1 MRRLSHRGPCGR
13 LPGGVRAQRPR
24 RTSHARRERLSRPT
38 RTDDYLQQHHPDFL
52 QRRSGRRQR
61 PGRGVD
67 VLSFGNNT
75 GFQCSPV
82 ILDDFSFTNDTGAD
96 LTLRLWLQDNSCS
109 FIYFADGSHA
119 KIGNTRAAMNDA
131 SLNNESPS
139 CEFREA
145 RNMPKGKRAN
155 LTVSVS
161 IE

>member
-1 MRRLSHRGPCGR
+1 VAACLAVFAPSALAAP
-13 LPGGVRAQRPR
+13 
-24 RTSHARRERLSRPT
+24 PT
-38 RTDDYLQQHHPDFL
+38 LVGSDYLVQ
-52 QRRSGRRQR
+52 
-61 PGRGVD
+61 PGQTITFSNITLTSCNADQAGVNVQGAGVD